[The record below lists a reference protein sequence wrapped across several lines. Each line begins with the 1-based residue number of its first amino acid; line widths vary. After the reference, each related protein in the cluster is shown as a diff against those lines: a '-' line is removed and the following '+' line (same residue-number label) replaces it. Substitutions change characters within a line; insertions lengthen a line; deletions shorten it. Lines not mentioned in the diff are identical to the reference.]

1 MSDFPSWGFYPKAL
15 DQKVH
20 EIKNRYQPLP
30 GTEHSLLPRGLGRSY
45 GDSCLNNGNT
55 LVTTPLLNHFME
67 WDPQTGI
74 MRCETGVSF
83 DEILKL
89 VVPEGWFLPV
99 TPGTKF
105 VTVGGAIAND
115 VHGKNHHK
123 SGNFGHH
130 VLKFE
135 LLRSTGERLICSRT
149 QNTDFFFATIGGLGL
164 TGFITWAEFKLAP
177 IHSAWIV
184 QEQIQFNSLA
194 EFFKLSIESEK
205 DYEFTVSWVDCV
217 TPGKDV
223 RGIFIRGNQA
233 SPRQEDNLKVHADP
247 GIKRVPFFLPNWVLN
262 SFSIRAFNE
271 VYYRKNL
278 SHEKTNVVHY
288 EPFYYPLDAIHNWNR
303 IYGQR
308 GFLQY
313 QCVVPYKQDAGQ
325 ALAEI
330 FDIFKKTQMGSF
342 LAVLKTFGTKPS
354 EGLLSFPQE
363 GVTLALDFANY
374 GAELLAALERCDAIV
389 RAAGGAVYPAKDAR
403 MSFESFK
410 IFFPRHEEFRKY
422 IDPQFSSSFWRRMQ

>member
-1 MSDFPSWGFYPKAL
+1 MSDFPSWGFYPEAK
-15 DQKVH
+15 DQSVATLS
-20 EIKNRYQPLP
+20 NRFQSLP
-30 GTEHSLLPRGLGRSY
+30 TTSQSLLPRGLGRSY
-45 GDSCLNNGNT
+45 GDSCLNNNNT
-55 LVTTPLLNHFME
+55 LVISSPLNHFIE
-67 WDPQTGI
+67 WNKETGI
-74 MRCETGVSF
+74 IRCEAGVSF

-89 VVPEGWFLPV
+89 VVPRGWFLPV

-123 SGNFGHH
+123 AGNFGHH

-135 LLRSTGERLICSRT
+135 LLRSTGERLICSRAE
-149 QNTDFFFATIGGLGL
+149 NSELFFATIGGLGL

-177 IHSAWIV
+177 INSSWIV
-184 QEQIQFNSLA
+184 QQQIQFHSLE
-194 EFFKLSIESEK
+194 EFFQLSAESEK
-205 DYEFTVSWVDCV
+205 DYEYTVSWVDCV

-233 SPRQEDNLKVHADP
+233 SPRQENNLQVHADP
-247 GIKRVPFFLPNWVLN
+247 GIKRIPFFLPDWVLN

-271 VYYRKNL
+271 LYYNKNF
-278 SHEKTNVVHY
+278 SDDKTNVVHY
-288 EPFYYPLDAIHNWNR
+288 EPFYYPLDAIHDWNR
-303 IYGQR
+303 IYGRR

-313 QCVVPYKQDAGQ
+313 QCVVPYKNDSGK

-330 FDIFKKTQMGSF
+330 FALFKKTQMGSF
-342 LAVLKTFGTKPS
+342 LAVLKTFGSIKS

-374 GAELLAALERCDAIV
+374 LGRLLHATDSNELLAV
-389 RAAGGAVYPAKDAR
+389 
-403 MSFESFK
+403 FK
-410 IFFPRHEEFRKY
+410 KP
-422 IDPQFSSSFWRRMQ
+422 